1 MDKKQDYYSYNYYS
15 TQNSYKNGVFEHN
28 TLQLIFS
35 IMQDFDDNED
45 ISTTDYP
52 DFVDDASEA
61 VSAVTG
67 EDL

>member
-1 MDKKQDYYSYNYYS
+1 
-15 TQNSYKNGVFEHN
+15 
-28 TLQLIFS
+28 
-35 IMQDFDDNED
+35 MQDFDDNED
-45 ISTTDYP
+45 ISTADYP

>member
-1 MDKKQDYYSYNYYS
+1 M
-15 TQNSYKNGVFEHN
+15 
-28 TLQLIFS
+28 LQLIFS

-45 ISTTDYP
+45 ISSTDYP
-52 DFVDDASEA
+52 DFEDESEA